1 MLTACGKKLDN
12 SDLLANEIKE
22 HGRERLDNIVYGYAN
37 KKGLQCRVL
46 DMYAIPS
53 VIDYYAY
60 RVNKKGESNS
70 YIGFAYYNGKLIGI
84 DAYSDIGN
92 STMNLLGLCLED
104 IGKKELQEL
113 YREYSSNFD
122 KSIKNDEWRID
133 IRECK
138 TGRKIE
144 INTAHDDRS
153 ELRQKFN

>member
-1 MLTACGKKLDN
+1 
-12 SDLLANEIKE
+12 
-22 HGRERLDNIVYGYAN
+22 
-37 KKGLQCRVL
+37 
-46 DMYAIPS
+46 
-53 VIDYYAY
+53 
-60 RVNKKGESNS
+60 
-70 YIGFAYYNGKLIGI
+70 
-84 DAYSDIGN
+84 
-92 STMNLLGLCLED
+92 MNLLGLCLED